1 MVRVTLVH
9 CWHRLY
15 LVAALSNNLK
25 RTWGGWFPKTLFLSF
40 GPQFSLKIRGT
51 GRAVKGVSYSSG
63 KSTEKRELFVNLSD
77 HIRTRDADKRRTY
90 VLLLVLYLESPFSR
104 TNKCALKVF
113 LFLAGSSDFIV
124 IIFQHKKRKNKIM
137 RISVLQFLDS
147 TP

>member
-1 MVRVTLVH
+1 MPDPDLEM
-9 CWHRLY
+9 
-15 LVAALSNNLK
+15 K
-25 RTWGGWFPKTLFLSF
+25 GGGGGGGGERNQKTLFLSF

>member
-1 MVRVTLVH
+1 MPDPDLEIR
-9 CWHRLY
+9 
-15 LVAALSNNLK
+15 
-25 RTWGGWFPKTLFLSF
+25 GGGGVGLQKKLFLSF

-113 LFLAGSSDFIV
+113 LFLAGCSDFYCHS
-124 IIFQHKKRKNKIM
+124 F
-137 RISVLQFLDS
+137 S
-147 TP
+147 P